1 MTDAPE
7 NIWATLSMAVQL
19 RMPHKNVEGERAT
32 EYTRADIAQ
41 ARNAELEES
50 NAALCVAVAYA
61 TQKFTRKG
69 LHIAELEAF
78 ASELLDMMDWR
89 GTGTREVAEQEEKE
103 YRDKFATLK
112 ERQHERQSNP
122 DAM

>member
-1 MTDAPE
+1 MTNAPE
-7 NIWATLSMAVQL
+7 NIWVDYASHTASWDDVSAN
-19 RMPHKNVEGERAT
+19 KEYGCT

-50 NAALCVAVAYA
+50 NVALCAAVAYA

-78 ASELLDMMDWR
+78 ASELLDMMDWW